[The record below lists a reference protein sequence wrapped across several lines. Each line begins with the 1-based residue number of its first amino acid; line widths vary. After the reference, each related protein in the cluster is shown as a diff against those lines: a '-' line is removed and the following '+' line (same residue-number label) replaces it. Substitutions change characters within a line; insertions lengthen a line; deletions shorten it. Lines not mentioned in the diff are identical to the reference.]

1 MGFIV
6 AASVAF
12 GLGGALMKFSEGL
25 HRLWPVAGIA
35 LLFLVGSLLLAVA
48 VREQGLSVA
57 YVVGLGCEAAIAVGL
72 GRWLFDERLT
82 PWQSVGLV
90 LIAAGVASVRFG

>member
-1 MGFIV
+1 VVYIV

-12 GLGGALMKFSEGL
+12 GVGGALMKFSDGL
-25 HRLWPVAGIA
+25 HRLWPVAAIA
-35 LLFLVGSLLLAVA
+35 VLFVVGALLLAVA
-48 VREQGLSVA
+48 VRREGLSVA
-57 YVVGLGCEAAIAVGL
+57 YVVGLGCEAVVAVGL

-90 LIAAGVASVRFG
+90 FIAVRVAGVRLG

>member
-6 AASVAF
+6 AASAAF
-12 GLGGALMKFSEGL
+12 GLGGALMTCSDGL
-25 HRLWPVAGIA
+25 HRLWPVAGIGV
-35 LLFLVGSLLLAVA
+35 LFLVGALLLAMA
-48 VREQGLSVA
+48 VREEGLSVA

-72 GRWLFDERLT
+72 GRWVFDERLT
-82 PWQSVGLV
+82 PGQSVGLL

>member
-72 GRWLFDERLT
+72 GRWVFDERLT

>member
-1 MGFIV
+1 MGYIV

-12 GLGGALMKFSEGL
+12 GVGGALMKFSDGL
-25 HRLWPVAGIA
+25 HRLWPVAVIA
-35 LLFLVGSLLLAVA
+35 ALFVAGALLLAVA
-48 VREQGLSVA
+48 VRREGLSVA
-57 YVVGLGCEAAIAVGL
+57 YVVGLGCEAVVAVGL

-90 LIAAGVASVRFG
+90 FIAVGVAGVRLG